1 MVWEVVAYPPRFR
14 VPPSL
19 SLYPIYPIND
29 PLSPIPTFGANVV
42 DGEVPASGVQVD
54 VLASERD
61 TNIIPVEEDPHVAP
75 YRNVI
80 VLSTWELN
88 FWNVKVLF

>member
-1 MVWEVVAYPPRFR
+1 M
-14 VPPSL
+14 
-19 SLYPIYPIND
+19 
-29 PLSPIPTFGANVV
+29 